1 MKKLLIMAFSIF
13 IIAILI
19 FYVYSINT
27 GANVNNFKMPRCYAT
42 TKGLMCIYGGIDEED
57 EKEN

>member
-27 GANVNNFKMPRCYAT
+27 GLDVSNYKIPKCYAT
-42 TKGLMCIYGGIDEED
+42 TKGLMCIYGGSD
-57 EKEN
+57 K

>member
-1 MKKLLIMAFSIF
+1 MKKLLIMTFSIF

-27 GANVNNFKMPRCYAT
+27 GADVSNFKMPRCYAT
-42 TKGLMCIYGGIDEED
+42 TKGLMCIYEGSD
-57 EKEN
+57 K

>member
-1 MKKLLIMAFSIF
+1 MKKLLIIAFSIF

-27 GANVNNFKMPRCYAT
+27 GLDVSNFKIPKCYVT
-42 TKGLMCIYGGIDEED
+42 TKGLICIYEGSE
-57 EKEN
+57 

>member
-27 GANVNNFKMPRCYAT
+27 GLDVSNFKMPKCYVT
-42 TKGLMCIYGGIDEED
+42 TKGLMCIYGGSE
-57 EKEN
+57 